1 MPFIINDES
10 KKNSYGFRVK
20 NAGINLERFKSNP
33 VMLDSHWGGSTQSV
47 IGKWTN
53 IRIEG
58 QNLMA
63 DADFDPEDE
72 LAQKIKGKVDRGYLK
87 GTSMGLTYNRAFME
101 QEPDGSFIL
110 TECELVEVSI
120 VSVPSNANAIKLY
133 AELGVELSESEIK
146 LSIQEFNNQINN
158 PTMNKVTLSVATLF
172 TLGLPNTDDNVALS
186 AAIEKTAQEN
196 ADLKAKLSTETT
208 AKEAAELKLKEI
220 DESKA
225 LSLIDTSIKEGR
237 INADQKEEFLSLAK
251 SNFATAEKILSALP
265 KTEKLT
271 GKVTKPLS
279 FGEVKTDEDFQK
291 LTEEQQLAF
300 KAENPE
306 AYQKMFA

>member
-1 MPFIINDES
+1 MPFILNDES

-20 NAGINLERFKSNP
+20 NAGINLERFKANP
-33 VMLDSHWGGSTQSV
+33 VMLDSHWGGTTQSV

-53 IRIEG
+53 LRIDG
-58 QNLMA
+58 QNLIA
-63 DADFDPEDE
+63 EPEFDLEDE
-72 LAQKIKGKVDRGYLK
+72 NALKIKGKVDRGFLK
-87 GTSMGLTYNRAFME
+87 GVSMGLVYNRAYME
-101 QEPDGSFIL
+101 QEPDGSFVL
-110 TECELVEVSI
+110 TQCELVEASI
-120 VSVPSNANAIKLY
+120 VSVPSNANALKLY
-133 AELGVELSESEIK
+133 AESGVELSETEIK
-146 LSIQEFNNQINN
+146 LSIQEFNNQIN
-158 PTMNKVTLSVATLF
+158 PKMNKVTLSVATLL
-172 TLGLPNTDDNVALS
+172 TLGLQNTDDNVALS
-186 AAIEKTAQEN
+186 AAIEKTVQEN
-196 ADLKAKLSTETT
+196 ANLKAQLSAEKT
-208 AKEAAELKLKEI
+208 AKEAAELKIKEI
-220 DESKA
+220 DDSKA
-225 LSLIDTSIKEGR
+225 LSLVETSIKEGR

-271 GKVTKPLS
+271 DKVTKPLS